1 MVSEMKTVINLAV
14 IFSLL
19 VCIFFISLT
28 ELERYQVKKDCGLME
43 ISPDFT
49 QKEKQ
54 ICRMNRGSVK

>member
-1 MVSEMKTVINLAV
+1 MKTVINLAV

-19 VCIFFISLT
+19 VCIFVISLT

-49 QKEKQ
+49 PKERQ
-54 ICRMNRGSVK
+54 ICRMNKR

>member
-19 VCIFFISLT
+19 VCIFVISLT

-49 QKEKQ
+49 PKERQ
-54 ICRMNRGSVK
+54 ICRMNKR

>member
-19 VCIFFISLT
+19 VCIFVISLT
-28 ELERYQVKKDCGLME
+28 ELERYQVKKDCKLME

-49 QKEKQ
+49 PKERQ
-54 ICRMNRGSVK
+54 ICRMNKR